1 MLLLYKMPDPAL
13 VYLGIKSNHG
23 RKLAKEEVETTERHT
38 LLKEIPNLKVVPM

>member
-38 LLKEIPNLKVVPM
+38 LLKEIPDLNVVPM